1 MRLSPFSHQ
10 VPCGLA
16 GLSTFAPPGTLEP
29 GDWRDSVLSAPQVPH
44 GLVGL
49 SPFGHQVTL
58 GREAMEGH
66 ACQDIY
72 FVYWYVY
79 IQGSPSGYV

>member
-1 MRLSPFSHQ
+1 MDWRDSVLLAPQ

-16 GLSTFAPPGTLEP
+16 GLSTFAPPRYP
-29 GDWRDSVLSAPQVPH
+29 VNRRNAVLSAPQVPY

-58 GREAMEGH
+58 GLEDMEGH
-66 ACQDIY
+66 AYQDIY
-72 FVYWYVY
+72 QVQYILCVYFEV
-79 IQGSPSGYV
+79 

>member
-1 MRLSPFSHQ
+1 MDWRDSVLSAPQ

-58 GREAMEGH
+58 ALEDMAGYAY
-66 ACQDIY
+66 QDIY
-72 FVYWYVY
+72 IHMPWLRTL
-79 IQGSPSGYV
+79 